1 MTAIEYYERGNEFRK
16 LAKFKEAMDCF
27 IEAISLDPNS
37 PAVYARQML
46 EEQYAF
52 YCKDYYNP

>member
-1 MTAIEYYERGNEFRK
+1 MTAVT
-16 LAKFKEAMDCF
+16 
-27 IEAISLDPNS
+27 LDPDS
-37 PAVYARQML
+37 PAATAKQML